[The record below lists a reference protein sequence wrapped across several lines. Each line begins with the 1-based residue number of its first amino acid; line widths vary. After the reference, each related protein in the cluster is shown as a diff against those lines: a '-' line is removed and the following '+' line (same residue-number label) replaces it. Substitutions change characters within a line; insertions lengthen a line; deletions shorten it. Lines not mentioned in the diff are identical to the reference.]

1 MKLPKKTIQKNRA
14 KNKSSRNH
22 QYLKHRQTRANEN
35 KERVVIQTFGK
46 KRVSWKR
53 EHWMYQRGED
63 ANLKASVG
71 FGNWATGDLKQRGM
85 NGKEK

>member
-1 MKLPKKTIQKNRA
+1 
-14 KNKSSRNH
+14 
-22 QYLKHRQTRANEN
+22 
-35 KERVVIQTFGK
+35 
-46 KRVSWKR
+46 
-53 EHWMYQRGED
+53 MYQRGED